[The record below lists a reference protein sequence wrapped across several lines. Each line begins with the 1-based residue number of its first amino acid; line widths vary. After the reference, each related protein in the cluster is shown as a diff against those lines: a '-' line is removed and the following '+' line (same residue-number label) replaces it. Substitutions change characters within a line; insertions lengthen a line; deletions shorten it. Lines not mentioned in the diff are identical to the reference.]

1 MGGNYY
7 VRVID
12 FCFILF
18 FFYRMLT
25 STTVIVYSLTFQ
37 HRCVD
42 RQPMAPLFQ
51 IRQLLVLL
59 MQIKLRGDVWASKTN
74 LTPPHFTEV
83 PVLRQNNGR
92 PCVFLLDI

>member
-12 FCFILF
+12 FCFIL

-51 IRQLLVLL
+51 TIIGIINANQTKRRRVG
-59 MQIKLRGDVWASKTN
+59 K
-74 LTPPHFTEV
+74 
-83 PVLRQNNGR
+83 
-92 PCVFLLDI
+92 